1 MEGTMECSVC
11 YTKDNLKS
19 ICATSPLHKV
29 CGQCFN
35 MMKTTPNCFGIV
47 DLKCPE
53 CRGDIQEV
61 REQRTRRC
69 GICGEIGHDR
79 RKCSQRDP
87 VAEAERLKKLKEQRE
102 RSRARQREQTNP
114 YLTPTGRVRVV
125 RGSMADM
132 ARRAERQ
139 AYMARRAE
147 RQAERQAEADATMA
161 RMARADA
168 IVARHTGTFSSR
180 VSAIRL
186 ESQAGSHWARTH
198 MPDIRMM
205 CIRRICNLRDN
216 PDGRLLSNAEEELLN
231 NYVVEILGRDWDEVP
246 IYEQQLFERIIEGTD

>member
-1 MEGTMECSVC
+1 MECSVC

-35 MMKTTPNCFGIV
+35 MMRRTPNCFGIV

-79 RKCSQRDP
+79 RTCSQRDP

-102 RSRARQREQTNP
+102 RRRARQREQTNP

-132 ARRAERQ
+132 AQR
-139 AYMARRAE
+139 
-147 RQAERQAEADATMA
+147 AERQAEADATMA

-180 VSAIRL
+180 VSAVRL
-186 ESQAGSHWARTH
+186 EAGAGSRWAQQTPQDRHRTYVERICLLRESGQVIDSVEERILNNYTESLLRDNYHMTAGEQILFDRIIAGSH
-198 MPDIRMM
+198 
-205 CIRRICNLRDN
+205 
-216 PDGRLLSNAEEELLN
+216 
-231 NYVVEILGRDWDEVP
+231 
-246 IYEQQLFERIIEGTD
+246 

>member
-1 MEGTMECSVC
+1 MECSVC

-19 ICATSPLHKV
+19 ICATSPQHKV
-29 CGQCFN
+29 CGHCFN

-102 RSRARQREQTNP
+102 RRRARQREQTNP

-139 AYMARRAE
+139 A
-147 RQAERQAEADATMA
+147 EADATMA

-180 VSAIRL
+180 VSAVRL
-186 ESQAGSHWARTH
+186 EARVWN
-198 MPDIRMM
+198 PAPSIRMP
-205 CIRRICNLRDN
+205 N
-216 PDGRLLSNAEEELLN
+216 GRLERIDNDFLRRCVSMTCDIIEDGQVLNEVEERFLN
-231 NYVVEILGRDWDEVP
+231 NYRESLVGDNYYMNAVEQTIFD
-246 IYEQQLFERIIEGTD
+246 RIIELGRQ